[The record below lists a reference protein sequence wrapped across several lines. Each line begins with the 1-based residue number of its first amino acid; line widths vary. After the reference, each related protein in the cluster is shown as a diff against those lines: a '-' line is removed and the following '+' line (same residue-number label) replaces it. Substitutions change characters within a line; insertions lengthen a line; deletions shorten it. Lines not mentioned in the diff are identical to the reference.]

1 MEVNKKSK
9 IYQVRRVSPR
19 VRNTTQS
26 KWNSFLNRNTGSL
39 LTGLEELLELV
50 VEQSNLY
57 AHENGRNFTIT
68 KEELKELLG
77 IKFLMA
83 TNKFLTI
90 AEDWRVN
97 NLIGNDGIQST
108 MIRSRFCEIF
118 QNLRFADNRKNDKT
132 DKAFKMRP
140 VIDHLNS
147 NFPRCYRMIVSKK
160 HWWTQAEIQRQ
171 IWH

>member
-9 IYQVRRVSPR
+9 IYQARRVSPR

-26 KWNSFLNRNTGSL
+26 KRNSFPNRNTGSL

-118 QNLRFADNRKNDKT
+118 QNLRFADNRKSDKT

-140 VIDHLNS
+140 KFSEVLSNDSQQKALMNTGRNS
-147 NFPRCYRMIVSKK
+147 KADLALSIK
-160 HWWTQAEIQRQ
+160 
-171 IWH
+171 